1 MSRFLQLRL
10 LWRRAASNP
19 GFTLVALATLAVG
32 IGANVA
38 IFTVVNAVLLR
49 PLPIPD
55 SERLVMLRHAAPG
68 LTQLDEL
75 PMSDALYFLYA
86 EESRTLDGVAVFRDL
101 QASFTGPEN
110 PQRVQASRVTASFFD
125 VVRTPPRIGRGF
137 TSEDDRPGAAPVAVL
152 ADGLWRTRAWL
163 GSRMMRLVSANDAG
177 GSDPRRAAIST
188 ARSTTASGGASSST
202 RPLSTASAGVH
213 VRPR

>member
-1 MSRFLQLRL
+1 MSRFLPLRF
-10 LWRRAASNP
+10 LWRRAAAHP

-68 LTQLDEL
+68 LAQLDEL

-86 EESRTLDGVAVFRDL
+86 EESRTLDGVAVYRDL
-101 QASFTGPEN
+101 QASFTVPTTRSGC
-110 PQRVQASRVTASFFD
+110 RRRAS
-125 VVRTPPRIGRGF
+125 
-137 TSEDDRPGAAPVAVL
+137 
-152 ADGLWRTRAWL
+152 
-163 GSRMMRLVSANDAG
+163 
-177 GSDPRRAAIST
+177 PRR
-188 ARSTTASGGASSST
+188 SST
-202 RPLSTASAGVH
+202 
-213 VRPR
+213 